1 MDNTPSSDNS
11 FFKDAAGVD
20 ASGQFYDIGRDC
32 ITTTINNYID
42 LTQNPEQTRVADQ
55 TSDQHL
61 PLRSLII
68 SSVER
73 QSVLEIL
80 SYGGPDISLLFSQV
94 ASLLDHH
101 KALRAYGALKPEL
114 ELLEQTLVAT
124 GFGIKAFR
132 ATRIG
137 HYLAETIKPIL
148 GQCVNVLQD
157 LFDAVNTYRQN
168 LWPTSIHHLWR
179 QVWHWGCEVSELELW
194 RNKLF
199 GCRSRLAMV
208 VMALNS

>member
-1 MDNTPSSDNS
+1 MDITPSSDNS
-11 FFKDAAGVD
+11 FFKYATTVE

-32 ITTTINNYID
+32 NTTTINNYID
-42 LTQNPEQTRVADQ
+42 LTRNPEQTQVADE
-55 TSDQHL
+55 TSNQLL
-61 PLRSLII
+61 PSRSWII
-68 SSVER
+68 SSRER

-80 SYGGPDISLLFSQV
+80 SYGGPDISLLFSKV
-94 ASLLDHH
+94 ASLLNHH
-101 KALRAYGALKPEL
+101 KALRAYGALELEL

-157 LFDAVNTYRQN
+157 LFDVVDTYRQT

-179 QVWHWGCEVSELELW
+179 QVWHWGCEGSELELW
-194 RNKLF
+194 RNKLSE
-199 GCRSRLAMV
+199 CRSQLGMV
-208 VMALNS
+208 VVALHS